1 MCSLK
6 PHPQPCCEHDKLFRQ
21 RSAGCQQPW
30 DHVLQRRCAAREQLL
45 ALVTP
50 ASVLEVAEIE
60 PEIIQQLGRLVAST
74 ASTHRD
80 QRPAYI
86 PFLISTPGCLWA
98 HRCRSIFLR
107 SCTAF
112 TLGGLVIDP
121 TQFPAG
127 GAAGTAQR
135 AAARGRLRI
144 ESKMSTPVFLSP
156 LASRQW
162 LDSSL
167 RTARR
172 SAVNEGRSNA
182 GGGQ

>member
-1 MCSLK
+1 MLASRRKGASPIIMKTGCSHAGTERFGCARSSRTPSPAASTSYFASAAPGASSLGTT
-6 PHPQPCCEHDKLFRQ
+6 CC
-21 RSAGCQQPW
+21 SGA
-30 DHVLQRRCAAREQLL
+30 VLRTREQLL

-60 PEIIQQLGRLVAST
+60 PEIIQQLGSTVAST

-135 AAARGRLRI
+135 AAA
-144 ESKMSTPVFLSP
+144 
-156 LASRQW
+156 
-162 LDSSL
+162 
-167 RTARR
+167 
-172 SAVNEGRSNA
+172 
-182 GGGQ
+182 